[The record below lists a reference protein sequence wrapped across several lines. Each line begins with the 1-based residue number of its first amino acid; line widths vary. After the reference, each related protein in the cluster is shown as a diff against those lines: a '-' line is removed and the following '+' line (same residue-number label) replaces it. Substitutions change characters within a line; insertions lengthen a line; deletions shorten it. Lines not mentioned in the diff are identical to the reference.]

1 MSNEGTYP
9 PDSNTNIGQLRY
21 IIGDINATDISGNQ
35 GSYSSHGDFELTA
48 FLLQGGDSVTRAA
61 GYAYLQAAGSA
72 SIQSKQV
79 KDYDL
84 SVDLTKRAEDLRRT
98 AKFYFG
104 LADNADLIAGT
115 DEDFIIADT
124 GNDRDLVTTVEA
136 APLYFPVESPWPW
149 GNG

>member
-9 PDSNTNIGQLRY
+9 PDSDTSIGQLRY
-21 IIGDINATDISGNQ
+21 IIGDIVATDISGGQ
-35 GSYSSHGDFELTA
+35 GVYASHSDFELTS
-48 FLLQGGDSVTRAA
+48 FLLHGRDSVTRAA
-61 GYAYLQAAGSA
+61 GYAYLQASGAA
-72 SIQSKQV
+72 ALQSKTI

-84 SVDLTKRAEDLRRT
+84 SVDLSKRAEDLRRT
-98 AKFYFG
+98 AQFYFD

-124 GNDRDLVTTVEA
+124 GNDRDLVTTTEG
-136 APLYFPVESPWPW
+136 APPYFPTEDPWPW